1 MVAES
6 IINVVKDYLR
16 QLRQEGVPVCFGVL
30 FGSQVTGDIHAE
42 SDIDLVVVSPL
53 FDTNRT
59 HETVGQLWC
68 IASCIDA
75 PIEPIACGERQWLED
90 DVTPILEVA
99 RMEGMII
106 MPAQPAASPTAP
118 LHG

>member
-1 MVAES
+1 MVDQS
-6 IINVVKDYLR
+6 VVDAVQTYLR
-16 QLRQEGVPVCFGVL
+16 QLIQEGTPVCFGVL
-30 FGSQVTGDIHAE
+30 FGSQVTGDGHAE
-42 SDIDLVVVSPL
+42 SDIDLIVVSPV
-53 FDTNRT
+53 FDTNRSF
-59 HETVGQLWC
+59 ETVGDLWWV
-68 IASCIDA
+68 AHRVDA

-99 RMEGMII
+99 RTEGMII